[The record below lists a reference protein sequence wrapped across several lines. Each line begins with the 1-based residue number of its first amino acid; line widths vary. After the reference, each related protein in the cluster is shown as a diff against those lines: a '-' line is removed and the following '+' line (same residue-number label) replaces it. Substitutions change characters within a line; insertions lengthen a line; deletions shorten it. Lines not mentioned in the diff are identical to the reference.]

1 MTNDDEPILTASEG
15 RAAAALQRALWKTSA
30 EFPVHVEAAAWVAR
44 APKRGLAVA
53 RLPMGLAAALAV
65 VLLAVVALWARP
77 AATGPSLSSS
87 ATPASSPGHFDNGT
101 FSFDYPTTWRTIS
114 GSYSEIM
121 VNEVDVVMGTGDW
134 QTGCRSWSSG
144 AVGGVDCTG
153 DKVDVSG
160 GRVVVKVYRR
170 VGGPAP
176 DCRGGPTANAT
187 LGPNAVLGTT
197 DASATTWEIAQP
209 SAQFGWPDNIFV
221 EAHADGPAGLVEAEA
236 LVASVRWDPGATNL
250 YCSSPQ
256 TQPPSPSPRL
266 ARYNADGISFDYPAS
281 WPIITGYQHWG
292 IHGPAIEFA
301 VGTGTADA
309 GCTLTPPAGG
319 TDGGGVTCG
328 GPTIAATG
336 DQVVVV
342 WYQAPT
348 LGMADQLPS
357 GSLPS
362 GETRVTIGG
371 MPAIESH
378 GDGWVK
384 WQVSRVAYIEARWG
398 PDASAGES
406 QVLALVA
413 SLRIA
418 PPAKESQT
426 P

>member
-1 MTNDDEPILTASEG
+1 MTIDEEPIPTAGE
-15 RAAAALQRALWKTSA
+15 RLAAAALRRALLETSA
-30 EFPVHVEAAAWVAR
+30 EWPVHIDASAWLAT
-44 APKRGLAVA
+44 APKRRPVMA
-53 RLPMGLAAALAV
+53 RLPIGLAAALTV
-65 VLLAVVALWARP
+65 VLLGVLAISARP
-77 AATGPSLSSS
+77 AATGPSSSP
-87 ATPASSPGHFDNGT
+87 ATPTSRPGQFDNGT
-101 FSFDYPTTWRTIS
+101 FSFDYPTGWRTLS
-114 GSYSEIM
+114 GLYYEGLAST
-121 VNEVDVVMGTGDW
+121 VDIVIGTGDW
-134 QTGCRSWSSG
+134 QTGCYSNSG
-144 AVGGVDCTG
+144 GGGCSG
-153 DKVDVSG
+153 DKVNVSG
-160 GRVVVKVYRR
+160 GRIVVKVYRR
-170 VGGPAP
+170 TGGPAP
-176 DCRGGPTANAT
+176 ECRAGPSANAT
-187 LGPNAVLGTT
+187 LGPNAVLASTTGTM
-197 DASATTWEIAQP
+197 TTWEIAQP
-209 SAQFGWPDNIFV
+209 NAQFGWPDNIFV

-357 GSLPS
+357 GNLPS

-371 MPAIESH
+371 MPSIESH
-378 GDGWVK
+378 GDGWVR
-384 WQVSRVAYIEARWG
+384 WQVSRVAYIEGRWG
-398 PDASAGES
+398 PDASDGES

-418 PPAKESQT
+418 TPAQSLQSQ
-426 P
+426 